1 MSSTTDKTDAVT
13 GWWRSLSLR
22 AKVTG
27 VAVSIL
33 ALGLIATGIGTTV
46 FLRSQLLASVD
57 TQVSQLAGAGV
68 SALFDIDLLA
78 DPAFVP
84 KAESVPTDYFVAIY
98 NQDGDF
104 IASAGGGRQ
113 INEPDFPT
121 EYLPTETSVTQQQ
134 EPFTIPGTI
143 PGTEFRAASALIE
156 VKGTTVFYTQMIA
169 VPLTTVTQTLATYL
183 GIYSIL
189 SVITIMLGAIA
200 IRLLVTLAF
209 RSLTQVEN
217 TAMEIAAGD
226 FGQRMTDIAPATE
239 VGRLKTA
246 INAMLGRI
254 DAALAQRD
262 ATVRQM
268 RRFVGDASHEL
279 RTPLVT
285 VRGYA
290 ELYRMGAI
298 RTDHDV
304 AQSMERIEKEAMRM
318 GLLVEDLLALAR
330 LDERRDIEFAP
341 VDLRP
346 LARDAALDVRAASP
360 QRPVAVIDTTIVEPT
375 EPRPPQTETDT
386 LETPKRPRSAFSRA
400 GSILLRRRPR
410 DARGTAPTTEQIVIG
425 PLDLGP
431 SSSAPVALPPIVLGE
446 ENRIRQ
452 VITNLIGNARRFTAE
467 DSPIELRIGVDAAAQ
482 SGWIEIVDHGEGVP
496 DQIKDKIFQRFWRA
510 DTSRTRETGGSGLGL
525 SIVASIVESLHG
537 SVRVMDT
544 PGGGATFRV
553 GFPLARHLDP
563 ADHAFL
569 ETQPLDRLPSDLRSD
584 PPA

>member
-1 MSSTTDKTDAVT
+1 
-13 GWWRSLSLR
+13 
-22 AKVTG
+22 
-27 VAVSIL
+27 
-33 ALGLIATGIGTTV
+33 
-46 FLRSQLLASVD
+46 
-57 TQVSQLAGAGV
+57 
-68 SALFDIDLLA
+68 
-78 DPAFVP
+78 
-84 KAESVPTDYFVAIY
+84 
-98 NQDGDF
+98 
-104 IASAGGGRQ
+104 
-113 INEPDFPT
+113 
-121 EYLPTETSVTQQQ
+121 
-134 EPFTIPGTI
+134 
-143 PGTEFRAASALIE
+143 
-156 VKGTTVFYTQMIA
+156 MIA

-189 SVITIMLGAIA
+189 SVITVVLGAIA

-226 FGQRMTDIAPATE
+226 FGQRMTDIAPGTE

-298 RTDHDV
+298 RTDQDV

-375 EPRPPQTETDT
+375 ERPAPQTETNT

-553 GFPLARHLDP
+553 GFPLARHIDP
-563 ADHAFL
+563 AEHAFL
-569 ETQPLDRLPSDLRSD
+569 ETQPLDRLPADLRSE